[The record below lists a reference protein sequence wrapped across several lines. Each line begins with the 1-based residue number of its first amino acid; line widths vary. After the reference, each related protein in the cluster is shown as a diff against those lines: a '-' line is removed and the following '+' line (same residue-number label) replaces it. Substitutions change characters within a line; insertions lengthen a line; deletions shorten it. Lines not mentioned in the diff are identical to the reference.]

1 LIDVERYEAE
11 GKEKQEA
18 QQGREKRMQEC
29 GEVALQS
36 HDQEA
41 K

>member
-1 LIDVERYEAE
+1 VERYEVE
-11 GKEKQEA
+11 GKEKHEA
-18 QQGREKRMQEC
+18 QQKGREKRMQEY
-29 GEVALQS
+29 GEVVLQS